1 MGRGVD
7 VSSHTRRLKTRYVK
21 VKSHDR
27 SYPHCPPV
35 GELGALIL
43 VPTLAVACTL
53 GVSWFIVKNTAKL
66 AGKAVGTLAPKETVR
81 KELPEASCISLI
93 ICLVICPLIIAAA
106 TYFGDG
112 RLFRPNNGRL
122 FAPQKQDVQENVKT
136 YQTTD
141 EYMADMQKAVDKMLA
156 E

>member
-81 KELPEASCISLI
+81 KELPPMSKQDTLFTFIGLA
-93 ICLVICPLIIAAA
+93 VTFIIAAGFCW
-106 TYFGDG
+106 YE
-112 RLFRPNNGRL
+112 RN
-122 FAPQKQDVQENVKT
+122 K
-136 YQTTD
+136 TD
-141 EYMADMQKAVDKMLA
+141 EISRIQNNVHKYSSVDAYVADMQKAVDKMLA